1 MNTTAIYI
9 KTEVRTKEKAQR
21 VARELGFS
29 LSAIVNAF
37 LKQFVKTKTVTF
49 SVNDEIP
56 NKQTLAIMKQAEENY
71 KKGNTSPAFRNPEEE
86 LKWFKKQGITF

>member
-1 MNTTAIYI
+1 MNSTAIYI
-9 KTEVRTKEKAQR
+9 KTETKTKARAQE
-21 VARELGFS
+21 VAKELGLS

-37 LKQFVKTKTVTF
+37 LKQFIKTKTVTF
-49 SVNDEIP
+49 SGNDEIP

-71 KKGNTSPAFRNPEEE
+71 KKGNTSPAFRNSEDE